1 MYSKMFGVMLL
12 AAALPVVCMSSATF
26 AAMFADDTPVGL
38 VSMVKGPVQIQR
50 AGQKTAVAAKMAD
63 LVGPGD
69 RLITGA
75 GGEAVFIYCPDARS
89 ARLTAAGE
97 VTFTASALQ
106 VTKGKLAD
114 DHKIAGCR
122 LPTTLALSS
131 ASQQAV
137 GLVKTRGSLEMHLR
151 TPVEGV
157 YISEPRPKFAWEPVA
172 DAVRYDVR
180 LQNRE
185 EQVLYKTTVTATA
198 FQYPADGPVLE
209 PGQKYWWRV
218 SAVGKDGQMD
228 VAGTFFQTLPAAQ
241 AKEFQT
247 TEADLKKQI
256 AANPN
261 DSGPRILLAFLYEE
275 NGMYDA
281 AARSYDALS
290 KQMSDN
296 NWIKARLYT
305 MLEKLHWDKVE

>member
-1 MYSKMFGVMLL
+1 MYSKMPFSKMISVVLRATPLVCFALL
-12 AAALPVVCMSSATF
+12 LY
-26 AAMFADDTPVGL
+26 ADDAPVGL
-38 VSMVKGPVQIQR
+38 VSMVKGAVQIQR
-50 AGQKTAVAAKMAD
+50 AGQKTPVAAKMAD

-89 ARLTAAGE
+89 ARLQAAGE
-97 VTFTASALQ
+97 VTFSASALQ
-106 VTKGKLAD
+106 VIKGKLAD

-137 GLVKTRGSLEMHLR
+137 GMVKTRGLEMRLR
-151 TPVEGV
+151 APVEGV
-157 YISEPRPKFAWEPVA
+157 FISEARPKFAWEPVPEA
-172 DAVRYDVR
+172 TRYDVR

-185 EQVLYKTTVTATA
+185 EEVLYKTTVTATE
-198 FQYPADGPVLE
+198 FQYPVDGPALE

-228 VAGTFFQTLPAAQ
+228 VAGTFFQTLPANQ
-241 AKEFQT
+241 VQT
-247 TEADLKKQI
+247 FRTSEADLKKQI
-256 AANPN
+256 AANPG
-261 DSGPRILLAFLYEE
+261 DTGPRILLAFLYEE

-281 AARSYDALS
+281 AARLYDKLS
-290 KQMSDN
+290 KELSDN
-296 NWIKARLYT
+296 SWIKSRLYT

>member
-1 MYSKMFGVMLL
+1 MSNSKLIWVLLL
-12 AAALPVVCMSSATF
+12 AAALPAVCLAT
-26 AAMFADDTPVGL
+26 AVSLADDTPVGL
-38 VSMVKGPVQIQR
+38 LSLVKGSVQIQR
-50 AGQKTAVAAKMAD
+50 AGQKTPVAAKMAD

-89 ARLTAAGE
+89 ARLPSAGE
-97 VTFTASALQ
+97 VTFTARALQ

-131 ASQQAV
+131 ASQQQV
-137 GLVKTRGSLEMHLR
+137 GLVKTRGLELR
-151 TPVEGV
+151 LRAPVEGV
-157 YISEPRPKFAWEPVA
+157 YISEPRPKFAWEPVK
-172 DAVRYDVR
+172 DAARYDVR

-185 EQVLYKTTVTATA
+185 EQVLYKTTVTGTD
-198 FQYPADGPVLE
+198 FQYPADGPALE

-228 VAGTFFQTLPAAQ
+228 VAGTFFQTLPAEQ
-241 AKEFQT
+241 AKEFKAS
-247 TEADLKKQI
+247 EADLKKQA
-256 AANPN
+256 AANPK
-261 DSGPRILLAFLYEE
+261 DTGPRILLAFLYED

-281 AARSYDALS
+281 AARSYNTLS
-290 KQMSDN
+290 NELSDN
-296 NWIKARLYT
+296 TWIKARLYT